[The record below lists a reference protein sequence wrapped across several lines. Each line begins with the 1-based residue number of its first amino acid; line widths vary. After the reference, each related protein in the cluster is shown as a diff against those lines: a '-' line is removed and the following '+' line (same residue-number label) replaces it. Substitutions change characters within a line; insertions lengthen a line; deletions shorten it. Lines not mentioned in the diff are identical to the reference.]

1 MTDAIVQPARAQPCS
16 GPCLELSEL
25 RWQVQQQQDRLSMGE
40 ARFDRIE
47 GKLDK
52 LIGVSQRLLWT
63 AIGAVIMGLGTYLGW
78 IELIKAV
85 VL

>member
-1 MTDAIVQPARAQPCS
+1 
-16 GPCLELSEL
+16 
-25 RWQVQQQQDRLSMGE
+25 MGE

-47 GKLDK
+47 GKLDT

-63 AIGAVIMGLGTYLGW
+63 AVGAVIMGLGTYLGW

-85 VL
+85 LL